1 MALPALNWRYVGS
14 VAFTSSIS
22 NALDAA
28 YALGTATTYADG
40 TARVPGTG
48 SAWTWLREVS
58 GVTVA
63 AYGAPPTNALGF
75 RYIIGGT
82 VGAVA
87 YPILTPDMST
97 QTNALVYG
105 MNRSSGAYTSWSNAQ
120 PFTSGF
126 SNYWRGTRIFS
137 IIAYD
142 TVLMWESQEGCAIQ
156 FAVASLGVTSSVQFG
171 ALFDPLSA
179 AAGNCE
185 ADGRLY
191 SMCGTGSQTT
201 VPTNWLGT
209 ASQGAWGEGNN
220 AGLSDTVNAGIFA
233 PGTSVMFGGAG
244 AQTRRFGSFT
254 LSTGLVGFGSPSGD
268 VPRIPYC
275 IASQAG
281 VFLGQGRNIYI
292 ATRQTY
298 SGATIREGAT
308 VVGYLSSASL
318 TAPAN
323 GVLLGA

>member
-14 VAFTSSIS
+14 RFTASSIS

-40 TARVPGTG
+40 TARTPGTG
-48 SAWTWLREVS
+48 SAWTWNREVS

-63 AYGAPPTNALGF
+63 VYGAPPVNALGF

-87 YPILTPDMST
+87 YPILAPDGVT
-97 QTNALVYG
+97 QANTLVYG
-105 MNRSSGAYTSWSNAQ
+105 MNRSSGGYTSWSNAQ

-126 SNYWRGTRIFS
+126 SNYWRGTRAFS
-137 IIAYD
+137 TIAYD

-156 FAVASLGVTSSVQFG
+156 LAVASSGVTSSVQFG
-171 ALFDPLSA
+171 ALFDPLSS

-185 ADGRLY
+185 SDGRLY
-191 SMCGTGSQTT
+191 SMCGTGSATT
-201 VPTNWLGT
+201 VPTNWLFA

-220 AGLSDTVNAGIFA
+220 GVANEVHAGIFA

-254 LSTGLVGFGSPSGD
+254 LLTSSVGFCSLTGD

-281 VFLGQGRNIYI
+281 VFLGQGRNIYM

-298 SGATIREGAT
+298 SGATVIEGAT
-308 VVGYLSSASL
+308 VVGYLYSASL

>member
-14 VAFTSSIS
+14 RFITSSI
-22 NALDAA
+22 NAALDAV

-40 TARVPGTG
+40 TTRTPGTG

-63 AYGAPPTNALGF
+63 AYGNPPTNALNF

-87 YPILTPDMST
+87 YPILAPDGVT
-97 QTNALVYG
+97 QANTLVYG
-105 MNRSSGAYTSWSNAQ
+105 MNRSSGGYTSWSNAQ

-126 SNYWRGTRIFS
+126 SNYWRGTRAFS
-137 IIAYD
+137 TIAYD

-156 FAVASLGVTSSVQFG
+156 FAVASSGVTSSVQFG

-185 ADGRLY
+185 SDGRLY
-191 SMCGTGSQTT
+191 SMCGTGSATT
-201 VPTNWLGT
+201 VATNWLST
-209 ASQGAWGEGNN
+209 TNFGAWGEGNN
-220 AGLSDTVNAGIFA
+220 GVSNEVHAGVFA
-233 PGTSVMFGGAG
+233 PGTAVMFGGAG
-244 AQTRRFGSFT
+244 VQTKRFGNFT
-254 LSTGLVGFGSPSGD
+254 LSTGTIGFSSLAGD

-275 IASQAG
+275 IASAAG
-281 VFLGQGRNIYI
+281 VFLGQGRGIYI

-298 SGATIREGAT
+298 SGATLREGAA
-308 VVGYLSSASL
+308 VVGYLYSASL

>member
-40 TARVPGTG
+40 TARTPGTG
-48 SAWTWLREVS
+48 SAWTWNREVS

-63 AYGAPPTNALGF
+63 AYGAPPTNALDF
-75 RYIIGGT
+75 RYIVGGQ

-87 YPILTPDMST
+87 YPILTPDSGT
-97 QTNALVYG
+97 QVNTLLYG
-105 MNRSSGAYTSWSNAQ
+105 MARSAGAYTSWGNAQ

-126 SNYWRGTRIFS
+126 SNYWRGTRAFS
-137 IIAYD
+137 TIAYD

-156 FAVASLGVTSSVQFG
+156 FAVASSGVTSSVQFG

-185 ADGRLY
+185 SDGRLY
-191 SMCGTGSQTT
+191 SMCGTGSATT
-201 VPTNWLGT
+201 VATNWLGT
-209 ASQGAWGEGNN
+209 LGQGAWGEGNN
-220 AGLSDTVNAGIFA
+220 GVSNEVHSGVFA
-233 PGTSVMFGGAG
+233 PGTAVMFGGAG

-254 LSTGLVGFGSPSGD
+254 LSTSSVGFGSLTGD

-281 VFLGQGRNIYI
+281 VFLGQGRNIYM

-298 SGATIREGAT
+298 SGATVIEGAT
-308 VVGYLSSASL
+308 VVGYLYSASL